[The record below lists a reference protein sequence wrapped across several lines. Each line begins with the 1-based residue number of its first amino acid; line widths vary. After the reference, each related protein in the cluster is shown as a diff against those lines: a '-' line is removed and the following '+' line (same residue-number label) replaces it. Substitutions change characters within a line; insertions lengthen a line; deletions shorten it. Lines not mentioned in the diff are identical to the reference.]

1 MKIDIDLEA
10 LRLREEIEF
19 SERKIEDFQKEPVWM
34 EIESIIKERIGEV
47 LVDLSSATIE
57 QIPKLQGEINGLKF
71 VLILPEL
78 MKPNNEFTGD
88 NLNSEEQNERKDG

>member
-10 LRLREEIEF
+10 LRLREETEF
-19 SERKIEDFQKEPVWM
+19 SERKIEDFQKEPVWV

-88 NLNSEEQNERKDG
+88 NLNSEEQDERKDS